1 MSELPNKFPK
11 GPRRLLRAFCD
22 PELLED
28 VEGDLNE
35 LFQRR
40 LNEHNS
46 KARLAAWTDVIILF
60 RPGIIRDMPIIENSN
75 TISMIKN
82 YWKAAWR
89 NMLKNKSFSTIN
101 LMSLAIGIAACM
113 VIYLF
118 IQDEKSFDA
127 FHVKKENLYRLCEVQ
142 SFPGTNTQKVALTMP
157 GMGPTMKSEF
167 PEVLNYSRFWT
178 FNEQLVEVGEKKVM
192 ADKMVGVDSSFF
204 KLFDFPIIHG
214 QKDNLIDALTD
225 AVITETLAM
234 KLFGKVDVIGEFFE
248 VDEDKWRINGVIADI
263 PENSH
268 LQFDL
273 AVWTYSIKDDI
284 KSFDNEFR
292 GNYMNTYLLIDQFA
306 DIPKLESA
314 FEEYLPRVSGRED
327 INEMY
332 SLFLQPLLAVH
343 LSSSSVEHD
352 YNNYRKFNG
361 EYLNVFILIGILILI
376 IAAVNFTN
384 LTTARAA
391 NRAKEVGVRKSIGA
405 FKNQLV
411 YQFMFESVMLAFIS
425 LVLAVILALLFLP
438 FLNQLIDRQ
447 LSLFEF
453 LSPALIGIVFSV
465 VFLLG
470 LIAGIYPSFYLSSF
484 KPAVVLKGINVYE
497 RKSYLRSA
505 LVVVQFSLALAMI
518 VSTLVVT
525 QQLMFIKNKDI
536 GFNKDQIMLIKM
548 NDEASDKYDQLKT
561 ALLSESNVIGVA
573 GSGQRLGNN
582 FHQWGFKAKVDSGII
597 NITPSNVLVDYD
609 YLDVYG
615 IKLVAGRNFSKD
627 YAEDDGLSFIINEA
641 FAKELGFE
649 NPIGQKVGHGYYPND
664 SLGTIIGVT
673 EDFHFNSLHHKVNTL
688 SMVIHSS
695 WTYNELSV
703 KINGTNTAQSIAD
716 VERVYNQFVSKY
728 PLRYE
733 FLDDHISELY
743 KADDQMGSVVSIMA
757 VLSIFIGCM
766 GLFGLASIAIKRRIK
781 EIGIRKVMGASMQQL
796 MILLSKSFAMMIL
809 VAFLLATPMTYLFL
823 TGWLDNFAYRV
834 AINPL
839 VFLVGVVLAL
849 VIAMLTI
856 SFHVIKAA
864 SSNPV
869 KSLKYE

>member
-1 MSELPNKFPK
+1 MSQPKGGFPK
-11 GPRRLLRAFCD
+11 TPLRMLRAFCD

-35 LFQRR
+35 LFERR
-40 LNEHNS
+40 IEEAKRAKL
-46 KARLAAWTDVIILF
+46 LAWVDVLKLF
-60 RPGIIRDMPIIENSN
+60 RPGIIKDIPVFENSN
-75 TISMIKN
+75 TVSMLKN
-82 YWKAAWR
+82 YFKAAWR

-101 LMSLAIGIAACM
+101 LLSLAIGIAACM

-127 FHVKKENLYRLCEVQ
+127 FHSKKDQLYRLCEIQ

-157 GMGPTMKSEF
+157 GMGPTMTSEF
-167 PEVLNYSRFWT
+167 PEVLSYSRFWT
-178 FNEQLVEVGEKKVM
+178 FNEQLVEVGEKKIM
-192 ADKMVGVDSSFF
+192 AEKMVGVDSSFF
-204 KLFDFPIIHG
+204 KMFDFPIIHG
-214 QKDNLIDALTD
+214 QKDELIRKVTD
-225 AVITETLAM
+225 AVITEALAM
-234 KLFGKVDVIGEFFE
+234 KLFGKVDVIGEFFI
-248 VDEDKWRINGVIADI
+248 VDEDQWRINGVLADI

-268 LQFDL
+268 LQFDI
-273 AVWTYSIKDDI
+273 AVWVYSIRDNAE
-284 KSFDNEFR
+284 SFDSEF
-292 GNYMNTYLLIDQFA
+292 GSNYMNTYLFLSDDANPDNLEAQFPDFMLRA
-306 DIPKLESA
+306 TGVETVGEI
-314 FEEYLPRVSGRED
+314 YQ
-327 INEMY
+327 
-332 SLFLQPLLAVH
+332 LFLQPLNEVH
-343 LSSSSVEHD
+343 LASTSIEHD

-361 EYLNVFILIGILILI
+361 EYLNVFVLIGVLILI

-405 FKNQLV
+405 FKNQLI

-425 LVLAVILALLFLP
+425 LVLAVILALIFLP
-438 FLNQLIDRQ
+438 FLNQLIDRH
-447 LSLFEF
+447 LSLIEF
-453 LSPALIGIVFSV
+453 LNPALIGIVFTV
-465 VFLLG
+465 VFVLG
-470 LIAGIYPSFYLSSF
+470 LVAGIYPSFYLSSF
-484 KPAVVLKGINVYE
+484 EPAIVLKGLNVSE

-536 GFNKDQIMLIKM
+536 GFNKDHIMLIRM
-548 NDEASDKYDQLKT
+548 NEESNEKYDQLKT
-561 ALLSESNVIGVA
+561 ALLNESNVLGVA

-597 NITPSNVLVDYD
+597 NITPSNVHVDYD

-615 IKLVAGRNFSKD
+615 IKLLAGRNFSKD
-627 YAEDDGLSFIINEA
+627 YAEDDGLSFIINES

-649 NPIGQKVGHGYYPND
+649 DPIGEKVGHRYYPND

-688 SMVIHSS
+688 SMVIHSE
-695 WTYNELSV
+695 WTYKELSV
-703 KINGTNTAQSIAD
+703 KINAANVTQSIAD

-728 PLRYE
+728 PIQYE
-733 FLDDHISELY
+733 FLDDHFDALY
-743 KADDQMGSVVSIMA
+743 KADDQMGSVVTIMA

-766 GLFGLASIAIKRRIK
+766 GLFGLASIVIKRRIK
-781 EIGIRKVMGASMQQL
+781 EIGIRKVMGASMSQL
-796 MILLSKSFAMMIL
+796 MLLLSKSFALMIL
-809 VAFLLATPMTYLFL
+809 VAFVLATPLTYLFL
-823 TGWLDNFAYRV
+823 TNWLENFAYRV
-834 AINPL
+834 AINPI
-839 VFLVGVVLAL
+839 VFFVGVVLAL
-849 VIAMLTI
+849 LIAMFTI